1 MGKTDHNVGGVF
13 WGFGLFTATQL
24 SAVQFSSILIYL
36 APFFFPAEFLC
47 DARNFCD
54 VRELQKR
61 RCMAVS
67 RQRCGQQ
74 AILVAGNRV
83 NLPSQLV
90 TEQAAVLKKYP
101 EKLGAVEL
109 WVVRHGET
117 EDNKTRTIAGH
128 NAGKLSALGIT
139 QVALTAGRETKR
151 EEEGEREY
159 NSALSIELQ
168 LFRLHSYS

>member
-1 MGKTDHNVGGVF
+1 
-13 WGFGLFTATQL
+13 
-24 SAVQFSSILIYL
+24 
-36 APFFFPAEFLC
+36 
-47 DARNFCD
+47 
-54 VRELQKR
+54 
-61 RCMAVS
+61 MAVS

-128 NAGKLSALGIT
+128 NDGKLSALGIT